1 MAKTVALLL
10 TLWLALPLKGQTYML
25 EAERFQYV
33 GGWKVEKDAEAFN
46 KAVLMVTAGGSGAAH
61 ATTVF
66 QVPQSGRYVFWS
78 RTKDFQ
84 TKAPRTRISRLMLD
98 TMQLALQG
106 IHGREGY
113 HWEQIGTIELHKGLH
128 VLRACDVAANYARV
142 DAVLFTRD
150 EGLDPNQM
158 TYKQL
163 TKYEIQPIPT
173 PLEKPST
180 TMAQNALALL
190 NTSSPVVDE
199 ISNGLLRL
207 RIHTANNQLVQH
219 ISVHTKGQWRSW
231 ESPQPHNRLYI
242 IKSTRPQLGYNSI
255 FPLWSGGQAPLL
267 RVGNNTY
274 PVFEQAHLQN
284 PFLAGKV
291 CPMHIF
297 RHEKAGQNTLH
308 VWYVSTDNDTIASTW
323 TLHANSHV
331 VDVQLEYVAR
341 TPQYYSLAFEAFQ
354 PQAENAV
361 TNVLLSPLYQF
372 KRLPPTPNL
381 LPITLTPQPVSII
394 ETGNLSCFLAPNPH
408 HLKRNWG
415 IYDMGLSLKNA
426 ANQVQP
432 VAFSPILGEKD
443 SYKKKGEKLTAHFK
457 LGLLP
462 LQWHNTLQY
471 LSDSVFAVRDY
482 RVQTTPLT
490 DAVFHTINLIKNDE
504 AAGWDAAMR
513 GFLDIESNP
522 NVRTEVVQAAPLALV
537 SAAVVTHDEQLYTTR
552 ALPAI
557 EYMLSRKGFR
567 WGYPQA
573 NDPQTQTPMNTFSPF
588 GSQYNTAHFEALHRL
603 LGHNNPWLA
612 DIAMPKGKPRY
623 SKGYGVDQT
632 WADDLAAFRLTKADK
647 WLVKATN
654 GANHELHTTLY
665 NNPSKPIL
673 PWMFYHSQAYPQW
686 FDLLDLYD
694 VCKDKVLLAA
704 SAYAAHFTI
713 AGIRT
718 YPPVGNDT
726 ILIHQGGKYVG
737 NANVFW
743 KKDKPYKLGYPRKT
757 GDVSEKKVAQHTLSP
772 VGLGFEQPM
781 TFFNREGNINH
792 TFMSTWAPSLLRLS
806 GLCGNSL
813 FETYARNAVIGRFA
827 SYPGYYAAG
836 YTDLPLDSVYPYKG
850 PDVTSLYYHHIPSHL
865 SFVLDYLLTEATQR
879 SKGAIGF
886 PYGKQEGFVWFNN
899 RVYGGEK
906 GYILNDRDAQLY
918 MPQDMLRLSSTHVN
932 WLSAVSANNLWLIL
946 MNEKDSTLNVSL
958 RLNTPLV
965 SPNGMATEHYFAQTN
980 SVVSEERSLNQNALT
995 VTIAPKGIT
1004 FVSFPLAKSLP
1015 TYPSSPINNG
1025 FKMVQLDS
1033 NHRLYLFRIRSPFG
1047 WDSLYGYIDT
1057 PLTKGYSASLTC
1069 QTVSARPQIDERVA
1083 FPYEWSITHLPTTMP
1098 LNITMKIGNEHKTII
1113 TKLITM

>member
-1 MAKTVALLL
+1 
-10 TLWLALPLKGQTYML
+10 
-25 EAERFQYV
+25 
-33 GGWKVEKDAEAFN
+33 
-46 KAVLMVTAGGSGAAH
+46 
-61 ATTVF
+61 
-66 QVPQSGRYVFWS
+66 
-78 RTKDFQ
+78 
-84 TKAPRTRISRLMLD
+84 
-98 TMQLALQG
+98 
-106 IHGREGY
+106 
-113 HWEQIGTIELHKGLH
+113 
-128 VLRACDVAANYARV
+128 
-142 DAVLFTRD
+142 
-150 EGLDPNQM
+150 
-158 TYKQL
+158 
-163 TKYEIQPIPT
+163 
-173 PLEKPST
+173 
-180 TMAQNALALL
+180 
-190 NTSSPVVDE
+190 
-199 ISNGLLRL
+199 
-207 RIHTANNQLVQH
+207 
-219 ISVHTKGQWRSW
+219 
-231 ESPQPHNRLYI
+231 
-242 IKSTRPQLGYNSI
+242 
-255 FPLWSGGQAPLL
+255 
-267 RVGNNTY
+267 
-274 PVFEQAHLQN
+274 
-284 PFLAGKV
+284 
-291 CPMHIF
+291 
-297 RHEKAGQNTLH
+297 
-308 VWYVSTDNDTIASTW
+308 
-323 TLHANSHV
+323 
-331 VDVQLEYVAR
+331 
-341 TPQYYSLAFEAFQ
+341 
-354 PQAENAV
+354 
-361 TNVLLSPLYQF
+361 
-372 KRLPPTPNL
+372 
-381 LPITLTPQPVSII
+381 
-394 ETGNLSCFLAPNPH
+394 
-408 HLKRNWG
+408 
-415 IYDMGLSLKNA
+415 MGLSLKNA

-432 VAFSPILGEKD
+432 VAFWPILGEKD
-443 SYKKKGEKLTAHFK
+443 SYKKKGEKLSTHFK

-490 DAVFHTINLIKNDE
+490 DAVFHTINLIKDDE

-573 NDPQTQTPMNTFSPF
+573 NDLQTQTPMNTFSPF

-603 LGHNNPWLA
+603 LSHNNPWLS
-612 DIAMPKGKPRY
+612 DIAMPEGKPRY

-647 WLVKATN
+647 WLVKATI
-654 GANHELHTTLY
+654 GANHELQTALY

-673 PWMFYHSQAYPQW
+673 PWMFYHAQAYPQW

-694 VCKDKVLLAA
+694 VCKDKALLAA

-946 MNEKDSTLNVSL
+946 MNEKDSALNVSL

-965 SPNGMATEHYFAQTN
+965 SPNGMATEHHFAQTN

-995 VTIAPKGIT
+995 TTIAPKGIT
-1004 FVSFPLAKSLP
+1004 FVSLPLAKSLP
-1015 TYPSSPINNG
+1015 TYPFSPISNG
-1025 FKMVQLDS
+1025 FKMVQLDPS
-1033 NHRLYLFRIRSPFG
+1033 HRLYLFRIRSPFG

-1069 QTVSARPQIDERVA
+1069 QAGSAKPQMDERMA
-1083 FPYEWSITHLPTTMP
+1083 FPYEWSITHLPATMP
-1098 LNITMKIGNEHKTII
+1098 LNITMKVGNERKTII
-1113 TKLITM
+1113 TKQITM